1 MYGFTFNACSGP
13 LHSSYIHHT
22 APSVF
27 LFFTVKQVSF
37 LTRAPLFQPH
47 ATPTG
52 HPEGTSAGECP
63 VDYGAHHEHGS
74 SGALPGRRATLAARR
89 RAQGGSHCATPTEKY
104 TQEGFFPSRKR
115 SCGTRAAAP
124 ISGYPAGPWN
134 RIPRAASTRRTTLMD
149 TPRRTRLKSSKVGSR
164 RKGTLT

>member
-115 SCGTRAAAP
+115 SCGTRLCAP
-124 ISGYPAGPWN
+124 MHN
-134 RIPRAASTRRTTLMD
+134 HREAS
-149 TPRRTRLKSSKVGSR
+149 
-164 RKGTLT
+164 